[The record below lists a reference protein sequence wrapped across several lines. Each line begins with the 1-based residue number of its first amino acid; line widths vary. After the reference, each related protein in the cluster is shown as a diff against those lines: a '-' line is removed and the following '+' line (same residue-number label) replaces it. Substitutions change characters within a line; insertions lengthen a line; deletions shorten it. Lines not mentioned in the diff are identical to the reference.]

1 MEQSEH
7 LMHLFGFPFSHD
19 EQPSVRQL
27 SQFPSLF
34 NFWSGEGHWQTPFMS
49 WRFLS
54 QSLHMDGSSE
64 KQEEQPEIKQ
74 REHFPNSLSFSL
86 DYLQ

>member
-1 MEQSEH
+1 
-7 LMHLFGFPFSHD
+7 
-19 EQPSVRQL
+19 
-27 SQFPSLF
+27 
-34 NFWSGEGHWQTPFMS
+34 MS

-64 KQEEQPEIKQ
+64 KQEEHPEIKQ